1 MDEETRAA
9 VKDALVREAIGLGA
23 LFAILW
29 IMGPGR
35 TLVPAWIAR
44 AKVALGKTDP
54 FEGEI
59 RQFSAQ
65 VSRWDHEQ
73 ASSQDRKAAPGGGCG
88 CGGLRSSCRHRPDP
102 A

>member
-9 VKDALVREAIGLGA
+9 VKDALVREVIGLGA

-29 IMGPGR
+29 ILGPGR

-44 AKVALGKTDP
+44 ARAKMAGSDAH
-54 FEGEI
+54 EGQVRAFARE
-59 RQFSAQ
+59 

-73 ASSQDRKAAPGGGCG
+73 ASAADSKPASGGPCG
-88 CGGLRSSCRHRPDP
+88 CGGLPPVGHGGHP